1 MTTGRPNRARPSAA
15 TLDQIDDGGY
25 QPRDTIRLIEDA
37 SERAA
42 QHQGGQAVNRC
53 PDRPFRRL
61 HQRRSGRRCGGVTQ
75 PLVRSAGTG
84 ILRVADRRFQA
95 DRLLGDR

>member
-37 SERAA
+37 SERPLNIRA
-42 QHQGGQAVNRC
+42 
-53 PDRPFRRL
+53 DRP
-61 HQRRSGRRCGGVTQ
+61 
-75 PLVRSAGTG
+75 
-84 ILRVADRRFQA
+84 
-95 DRLLGDR
+95 

>member
-1 MTTGRPNRARPSAA
+1 MTTGRPNRARPSGA
-15 TLDQIDDGGY
+15 TLDQIEDGGY

-61 HQRRSGRRCGGVTQ
+61 HQRRSGCLAIAKTLCTLSRGIAS
-75 PLVRSAGTG
+75 LSASSSTVGSWPISG
-84 ILRVADRRFQA
+84 SI
-95 DRLLGDR
+95 